1 MDLLGTKDLSQRED
15 EETERLVHPLP
26 KIKPPR
32 KDRRRER
39 VHAEKD
45 PDTDEDKD
53 IKKDKDKSMN
63 FREIGGSSNLYR
75 EFIQAALRAY
85 GSTPYSSY
93 PLQVWQ
99 TDKSMPSNDP
109 LLASIRT
116 SIYHGITPY
125 PQDKGGLDPYVK
137 WQQGRVRDL
146 TSEDFSLLLASARE
160 WMQSSVL
167 SKQIEGM
174 LPDTRFRAALD
185 LAIRSVGDGRYGG
198 AINSDLYNMLLAKLA
213 GEKETDPLLTIRESS
228 TNQSEGTVMS
238 MKFAKEEASQV
249 LGRLDHMASSIQ
261 DNHEKWGIPF
271 VVAKALVNSID
282 KVADEIEAAS
292 MGPES
297 LLKRQVH
304 TLAKEGKVVQK
315 DSDESYMDTFNAPM
329 APIQTDA
336 DENTYMSLFKD
347 DQSQA
352 VETGK
357 STTGRPLAP

>member
-26 KIKPPR
+26 KVKPPR

-45 PDTDEDKD
+45 PDIDEDRDTRKD
-53 IKKDKDKSMN
+53 TDKSMN

-75 EFIQAALRAY
+75 ELVQAALRVQD
-85 GSTPYSSY
+85 SPPYSSY

-99 TDKSMPSNDP
+99 TDKSMPSND
-109 LLASIRT
+109 LTLATIRT
-116 SIYHGITPY
+116 AIYHGVTPY
-125 PQDKGGLDPYVK
+125 PQDKGGLDSYIK
-137 WQQGRVRDL
+137 WQQGTVRDL
-146 TSEDFSLLLASARE
+146 TSEDFSLLVASARE
-160 WMQSSVL
+160 WLQSSVL

-185 LAIRSVGDGRYGG
+185 LAIRSAEDGRYG
-198 AINSDLYNMLLAKLA
+198 AVINSDLYNMLLAKLA
-213 GEKETDPLLTIRESS
+213 GEKETSPLLTIRESS
-228 TNQSEGTVMS
+228 INQSEGTVMN
-238 MKFAKEEASQV
+238 MKFAKEEASQI
-249 LGRLDHMASSIQ
+249 LGRLDHMAATIQ
-261 DNHEKWGIPF
+261 DNHEKWKIPF

-282 KVADEIEAAS
+282 KVADDVEAAS

-315 DSDESYMDTFNAPM
+315 DTDEGYMDTFNAPT

-336 DENTYMSLFKD
+336 DENYMSLFKD

-352 VETGK
+352 VESGK

>member
-15 EETERLVHPLP
+15 EEIERLVHPLP
-26 KIKPPR
+26 KVKPPR

-39 VHAEKD
+39 VHAEED
-45 PDTDEDKD
+45 PDVDGDKD
-53 IKKDKDKSMN
+53 TKKDKDKSMN
-63 FREIGGSSNLYR
+63 FREIGGSSNFYR
-75 EFIQAALRAY
+75 GFNQAALEAC
-85 GSTPYSSY
+85 GSSY

-109 LLASIRT
+109 SLAPSRT
-116 SIYHGITPY
+116 AIYHGITPY
-125 PQDKGGLDPYVK
+125 QQDKGGLDPYVK

-160 WMQSSVL
+160 WLRSSVL

-185 LAIRSVGDGRYGG
+185 LAIRSAEDGRYGDV
-198 AINSDLYNMLLAKLA
+198 INPDLYNMLLAKLA
-213 GEKETDPLLTIRESS
+213 VEKKTDPLLTIRESS
-228 TNQSEGTVMS
+228 INQSEGIVMS
-238 MKFAKEEASQV
+238 MKFAKEEASQI
-249 LGRLDHMASSIQ
+249 LGRLDHMAASIQ
-261 DNHEKWGIPF
+261 DNHEKWKIPF

-282 KVADEIEAAS
+282 KVADEIELAS

-304 TLAKEGKVVQK
+304 TLAKEGKVVRK
-315 DSDESYMDTFNAPM
+315 DADEGYMDTFNAPM

-336 DENTYMSLFKD
+336 DENSYMSLFKD

-352 VETGK
+352 VESGK

>member
-26 KIKPPR
+26 KVKPPR

-39 VHAEKD
+39 VHAERD
-45 PDTDEDKD
+45 PDTDEDRD
-53 IKKDKDKSMN
+53 TKKDKDKSMN
-63 FREIGGSSNLYR
+63 FREIGGSSSLYR
-75 EFIQAALRAY
+75 GLIQAALGAHE
-85 GSTPYSSY
+85 SHPYSSY

-109 LLASIRT
+109 LLASSRT

-146 TSEDFSLLLASARE
+146 TSEDFSLLLSSARE
-160 WMQSSVL
+160 WLRSSVL

-185 LAIRSVGDGRYGG
+185 LAIRSADDGRYGDV
-198 AINSDLYNMLLAKLA
+198 INSDLYNMLLAKLA

-238 MKFAKEEASQV
+238 MKFAKEEASQI
-249 LGRLDHMASSIQ
+249 LGRLDHMAASIQ
-261 DNHEKWGIPF
+261 DNHEKWKIPF
-271 VVAKALVNSID
+271 VVARALVNSID
-282 KVADEIEAAS
+282 KVADEIEVAS

-336 DENTYMSLFKD
+336 DENSYMSLFKD

>member
-1 MDLLGTKDLSQRED
+1 M
-15 EETERLVHPLP
+15 P
-26 KIKPPR
+26 KVKPPR

-45 PDTDEDKD
+45 PDVDEDKD
-53 IKKDKDKSMN
+53 TKKDKDKSMN

-75 EFIQAALRAY
+75 GFIQAAMGAH
-85 GSTPYSSY
+85 GSPLYSSY

-99 TDKSMPSNDP
+99 ADKSMPSNDP
-109 LLASIRT
+109 ILEAVRT
-116 SIYHGITPY
+116 AIYHGITPY
-125 PQDKGGLDPYVK
+125 PQDKGGLNPYVK

-146 TSEDFSLLLASARE
+146 TSGDFSLLLASARE

-185 LAIRSVGDGRYGG
+185 LAIRSADDGRYGDV
-198 AINSDLYNMLLAKLA
+198 INPDLYNMLLAKLA

-228 TNQSEGTVMS
+228 TNQSEGNVMS
-238 MKFAKEEASQV
+238 MKFAKEEASQI
-249 LGRLDHMASSIQ
+249 LGRLDHMASQIQ
-261 DNHEKWGIPF
+261 ENHEKWKIPF

-282 KVADEIEAAS
+282 KVADEIELAS

-297 LLKRQVH
+297 LLKRQIH
-304 TLAKEGKVVQK
+304 TLAKDGKVVKK
-315 DSDESYMDTFNAPM
+315 DADEGYMDTFTNPM
-329 APIQTDA
+329 KPIQTDA
-336 DENTYMSLFKD
+336 DESYMSLFKD
-347 DQSQA
+347 DQSSA